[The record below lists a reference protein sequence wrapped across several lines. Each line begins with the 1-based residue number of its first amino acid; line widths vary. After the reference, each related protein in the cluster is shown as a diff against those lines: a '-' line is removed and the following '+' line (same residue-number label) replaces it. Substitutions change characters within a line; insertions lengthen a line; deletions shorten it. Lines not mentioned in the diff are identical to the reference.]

1 MRTHP
6 FLLLS
11 LGLSILTSRPVLA
24 EGRSPQQDRLLIQA
38 VPVASVQDDLFP
50 AATGALE
57 IPIRPGKDGLG
68 EGPSFL
74 SLTRQYGALTGQHI
88 TYSASTKAELEAA
101 KVQLDRSLTVPPQEA
116 QRAFEVLLRQADFS
130 LAIESAVAPRVLR
143 IRSLNSTERS
153 ELKETSKVI
162 SVDQLELA
170 RRHPALQFQVA
181 VELPHSD
188 VRQLSN
194 SLRST
199 IGDKNTAL
207 LLPAGNSHAMIV
219 GGFGDWVHKQVRMLQ
234 AMDAAAAQAHVDR
247 GEIVI
252 VLVSGSAEAMA
263 KMLTGVFTDSGT
275 PPNQQVL
282 LRANEA
288 TSSLLVSAP
297 SSRMVAI
304 RRVIAALD
312 R

>member
-1 MRTHP
+1 
-6 FLLLS
+6 
-11 LGLSILTSRPVLA
+11 
-24 EGRSPQQDRLLIQA
+24 
-38 VPVASVQDDLFP
+38 
-50 AATGALE
+50 
-57 IPIRPGKDGLG
+57 
-68 EGPSFL
+68 
-74 SLTRQYGALTGQHI
+74 
-88 TYSASTKAELEAA
+88 
-101 KVQLDRSLTVPPQEA
+101 
-116 QRAFEVLLRQADFS
+116 
-130 LAIESAVAPRVLR
+130 
-143 IRSLNSTERS
+143 
-153 ELKETSKVI
+153 
-162 SVDQLELA
+162 
-170 RRHPALQFQVA
+170 
-181 VELPHSD
+181 
-188 VRQLSN
+188 
-194 SLRST
+194 
-199 IGDKNTAL
+199 
-207 LLPAGNSHAMIV
+207 MIV